1 MDITV
6 TPWSESAAF
15 PLLSTL
21 TLIPLAA
28 MVAILCS
35 RSPTIALRFGF
46 AGTLLTVLLSLYL
59 LAIFDTGN
67 QGIHLAEHLHFGWF
81 SYTVGVDG
89 ANILF
94 IPLTAVLTMLAL
106 VYTLITR
113 HVTDRLFIA
122 CLLGYEGILIGAF
135 AALNLMQ
142 FWLWSMLEIIPVVL
156 LTTHAGTGQ
165 NRRWV
170 VTLFLQYWGSGLL
183 MTLAGFMLLAF
194 GLIDSQH
201 ALTFDWL
208 TLKQNN
214 AYLHDEVLIF
224 VLLLFGFAIR
234 MPLFPFHGWL
244 PLLAEQ
250 GTVASCA
257 IFMVGLKLG
266 IYAVIRFILPLV
278 PGVAEQWAGFVLTLS
293 LISIFYGALLALM
306 QINIRRLIAF
316 AVVSHT
322 GMLVIG
328 LFCFN
333 EYGLEGS
340 LLLSIA
346 YGLATAGM
354 LFSVGLIYER
364 TRTAF
369 IPRLGGLFD
378 TNSAIALL
386 FLISALS
393 TMVMPGT
400 PGYDAAHLLI
410 EGVIEEDGW
419 LLAIAILLGN
429 VLAAAFLLRAFQQI
443 FIATPKRVH
452 QPYSSSHHPVR
463 KERIITGVICSLLI
477 ITGFYTT
484 PWLNYIDQ
492 EATDLGEL
500 YPMHGKQIPLPSL
513 LDDQPCTTHSNSPA
527 CKRGTKGD
535 SNTDI
540 KDKQHE

>member
-1 MDITV
+1 MDFTV

-15 PLLSTL
+15 PLLSAL

-35 RSPTIALRFGF
+35 RSSTIALRFGF

-59 LAIFDTGN
+59 LAIFDPGN
-67 QGIHLAEHLHFGWF
+67 PGIHLAEHLQFGWF

-94 IPLTAVLTMLAL
+94 IPLTAVLTLLAL

-122 CLLGYEGILIGAF
+122 CLLGYESILIGAF
-135 AALNLMQ
+135 TALNLMQ
-142 FWLWSMLEIIPVVL
+142 FWLWCMLEIIPVVL

-170 VTLFLQYWGSGLL
+170 VTLLLQYWGSGLL

-194 GLIDSQH
+194 GLIDSDH

-224 VLLLFGFAIR
+224 VLLFFGFAIR

-306 QINIRRLIAF
+306 QINIRRLLAF

-443 FIATPKRVH
+443 FIATPKRFH

-477 ITGFYTT
+477 VTGFYTT
-484 PWLNYIDQ
+484 PWLDYIDQ

-513 LDDQPCTTHSNSPA
+513 LDDQPCTSHFNSPA
-527 CKRGTKGD
+527 CKRGNKGD
-535 SNTDI
+535 SNADI

>member
-1 MDITV
+1 MEVPITF
-6 TPWSESAAF
+6 WSESAPF
-15 PLLSTL
+15 PLLSAL
-21 TLIPLAA
+21 TFIPLAT
-28 MVAILCS
+28 MIAILYS

-46 AGTLLTVLLSLYL
+46 TGTLITAILSLYL
-59 LAIFDTGN
+59 LAIFDSGN
-67 QGIHLAEHLHFGWF
+67 PGIHLAEQVQLGWF
-81 SYTVGVDG
+81 TYSTGVDG

-94 IPLTAVLTMLAL
+94 IPLTAVLTLMAL

-113 HVTDRLFIA
+113 HSTDRLFIA

-135 AALNLMQ
+135 VTLNLMQ
-142 FWLWSMLEIIPVVL
+142 FWLWCLLELIPVVL
-156 LTTHAGTGQ
+156 LNTHAGTGQ
-165 NRRWV
+165 NRQRAI
-170 VTLFLQYWGSGLL
+170 TLLLQYWGSGLL
-183 MTLAGFMLLAF
+183 MTLAGFLLLAF
-194 GLIDSQH
+194 GLIDSEH

-224 VLLLFGFAIR
+224 ILLFFGFAIR

-250 GTVASCA
+250 GTVASSA
-257 IFMVGLKLG
+257 IFIVGLKLG

-278 PGVAEQWAGFVLTLS
+278 PGVAEQWANFVLTLS
-293 LISIFYGALLALM
+293 LISILYGALLALM

-328 LFCFN
+328 LFSFN

-340 LLLSIA
+340 LLLCIA

-378 TNSAIALL
+378 TNSTIALL

-419 LLAIAILLGN
+419 LLAITILIGN

-452 QPYSSSHHPVR
+452 QPYSSIHHPIR
-463 KERIITGVICSLLI
+463 KERIITVVICSLLI
-477 ITGFYTT
+477 ITGFYST
-484 PWLNYIDQ
+484 PWLNFIDQ
-492 EATDLGEL
+492 EATDLGEH
-500 YPMHGKQIPLPSL
+500 YPMHGAQQYNNDAVTKQGQS
-513 LDDQPCTTHSNSPA
+513 
-527 CKRGTKGD
+527 K
-535 SNTDI
+535 
-540 KDKQHE
+540 

>member
-1 MDITV
+1 MDTPITF
-6 TPWSESAAF
+6 WSETAAF
-15 PLLSTL
+15 PLLTTL
-21 TLIPLAA
+21 TLVPLAA
-28 MVAILCS
+28 MVAILFS
-35 RSPTIALRFGF
+35 RSSTVALRFGF
-46 AGTLLTVLLSLYL
+46 TGTLLTVFLSIYL
-59 LAIFDTGN
+59 LTIFDSGDP
-67 QGIHLAEHLHFGWF
+67 GISLVEQIHFAWF
-81 SYTVGVDG
+81 SYSVGVDG

-94 IPLTAVLTMLAL
+94 IPLTAVLTLLAL
-106 VYTLITR
+106 IYTLITR
-113 HVTDRLFIA
+113 HITDRLFVA
-122 CLLGYEGILIGAF
+122 YLLGYEGILIGAF

-142 FWLWSMLEIIPVVL
+142 FWLWSALELIPVVL
-156 LTTHAGTGQ
+156 LTAHAGTGR
-165 NRRWV
+165 NRHWV
-170 VTLFLQYWGSGLL
+170 ITLLLQYWGSGLL
-183 MTLAGFMLLAF
+183 LTLAGFMLLAF
-194 GLIDSQH
+194 GLIDSEH
-201 ALTFDWL
+201 PLTFDWL
-208 TLKQNN
+208 TLKENN

-224 VLLLFGFAIR
+224 ILLFFGFSIR

-250 GTVASCA
+250 GTVASAA

-266 IYAVIRFILPLV
+266 IYSVIRFILPLI
-278 PGVAEQWAGFVLTLS
+278 PGVAEQWAGFVLTMS

-306 QINIRRLIAF
+306 QINIRRLLAF
-316 AVVSHT
+316 AVLSHT

-328 LFCFN
+328 IFCFN

-378 TNSAIALL
+378 TNFAVALL

-419 LLAIAILLGN
+419 LMAIAILIGN

-443 FIATPKRVH
+443 FIATPRRVQ
-452 QPYSSSHHPVR
+452 QPYSSTHHPVR
-463 KERIITGVICSLLI
+463 QERVITVVICSLLI
-477 ITGFYTT
+477 VTGFYTT
-484 PWLNYIDQ
+484 PWLNFIDQ
-492 EATDLGEL
+492 EVTDIEEH
-500 YPMHGKQIPLPSL
+500 YPMHGTQ
-513 LDDQPCTTHSNSPA
+513 QP
-527 CKRGTKGD
+527 GTMTEPTED
-535 SNTDI
+535 N
-540 KDKQHE
+540 QYE

>member
-1 MDITV
+1 MNNHITL
-6 TPWSESAAF
+6 WSESAAF
-15 PLLSTL
+15 PLLTTL
-21 TLIPLAA
+21 TFVPLAA

-35 RSPTIALRFGF
+35 RSSTVALRFGF
-46 AGTLLTVLLSLYL
+46 SGTLLTLLLSIYL
-59 LAIFDTGN
+59 LVIFDSGN
-67 QGIHLAEHLHFGWF
+67 PGIHLVEQVRFAGL
-81 SYTVGVDG
+81 SYSVGVDG

-94 IPLTAVLTMLAL
+94 IPLTAILTLL
-106 VYTLITR
+106 GLIYTLITR
-113 HVTDRLFIA
+113 HATDRLFIA
-122 CLLGYEGILIGAF
+122 CLLGYEGVLIGAF
-135 AALNLMQ
+135 AALNVMQ
-142 FWLWSMLEIIPVVL
+142 FWLWCMLELIPVAL
-156 LTTHAGTGQ
+156 LTIHAGTGQ

-170 VTLFLQYWGSGLL
+170 VTLLLQYWGSGLL
-183 MTLAGFMLLAF
+183 MTLAGFMFLAF
-194 GLIDSQH
+194 GLIDSEH

-224 VLLLFGFAIR
+224 ILLFFGFAIR

-250 GTVASCA
+250 GTVASAA

-266 IYAVIRFILPLV
+266 VYAVIRFILPLV
-278 PGVAEQWAGFVLTLS
+278 PGVAEQWSGFVLTLS

-306 QINIRRLIAF
+306 QINIRRLLAF

-328 LFCFN
+328 IFCFN

-410 EGVIEEDGW
+410 EGVIEENGW
-419 LLAIAILLGN
+419 LMAIAILIGN

-452 QPYSSSHHPVR
+452 QPYSCTHHPVR
-463 KERIITGVICSLLI
+463 KERIITVVICSLLI
-477 ITGFYTT
+477 VTGFYTT
-484 PWLNYIDQ
+484 PWLDY
-492 EATDLGEL
+492 
-500 YPMHGKQIPLPSL
+500 
-513 LDDQPCTTHSNSPA
+513 
-527 CKRGTKGD
+527 
-535 SNTDI
+535 
-540 KDKQHE
+540 

>member
-142 FWLWSMLEIIPVVL
+142 FWLWCMLEIIPVVL

-224 VLLLFGFAIR
+224 VLLFFGFAIR
-234 MPLFPFHGWL
+234 MPIFPFHGWL

-306 QINIRRLIAF
+306 QINIRRLLAF

>member
-1 MDITV
+1 MDTPITL
-6 TPWSESAAF
+6 WSEAAAF
-15 PLLSTL
+15 PLLTTMTL
-21 TLIPLAA
+21 VPLLA

-35 RSPTIALRFGF
+35 RSSTIALRFGF
-46 AGTLLTVLLSLYL
+46 AGTILTLLLSIYL
-59 LAIFDTGN
+59 LAIFDSGN
-67 QGIHLAEHLHFGWF
+67 PGIHLVEQVHFAWF
-81 SYTVGVDG
+81 SYCVGVDG

-94 IPLTAVLTMLAL
+94 IPLTAVLTLLAL

-113 HVTDRLFIA
+113 HVTDRLFVA

-142 FWLWSMLEIIPVVL
+142 FWLWSLLELVPVVL
-156 LTTHAGTGQ
+156 LTIHAGTGQ
-165 NRRWV
+165 NRRSV
-170 VTLFLQYWGSGLL
+170 VTLLMQYWGSGLL
-183 MTLAGFMLLAF
+183 MTLAGFMFLAF
-194 GLIDSQH
+194 GLIDSDH

-224 VLLLFGFAIR
+224 ILLFFGFAIR

-250 GTVASCA
+250 GTVASAA

-266 IYAVIRFILPLV
+266 IYALIRFIMPMV
-278 PGVAEQWAGFVLTLS
+278 PGVAEQWAGFALTLS

-306 QINIRRLIAF
+306 QINSRRLLAF
-316 AVVSHT
+316 AVLSHT

-328 LFCFN
+328 IFCFN

-378 TNSAIALL
+378 TNFAIALL

-419 LLAIAILLGN
+419 LIAIAILIGN

-452 QPYSSSHHPVR
+452 QPYSSTHHPVR
-463 KERIITGVICSLLI
+463 QERIITVAICSLLI

-492 EATDLGEL
+492 EATDIGAH
-500 YPMHGKQIPLPSL
+500 YPMHGTQPPGTMPEPIDNSGAQ
-513 LDDQPCTTHSNSPA
+513 DDQ
-527 CKRGTKGD
+527 D
-535 SNTDI
+535 D
-540 KDKQHE
+540 